1 MTRVVTILIALN
13 VAFSIAANAAFRISA
28 RSATWGDVLVWQV
41 LGNLAGLVTV
51 VSLTGLLRYM
61 PLNVA
66 FPVTT
71 GISILG
77 VQLVAARWLFQEP
90 INPLQWAGAV
100 LIGVGIFLVQRP

>member
-1 MTRVVTILIALN
+1 VTPVMTILIALN
-13 VAFSIAANAAFRISA
+13 VLFNIAANAAFRISA
-28 RSATWGDVLVWQV
+28 RSATWGDVLLWQV

-66 FPVTT
+66 FPITT

-77 VQLVAARWLFQEP
+77 VQVVAAKWLFQEP
-90 INPLQWAGAV
+90 INSLQWTGAV
-100 LIGVGIFLVQRP
+100 LIGIGVFLVQRP

>member
-1 MTRVVTILIALN
+1 MTSLVTILITLN
-13 VAFSIAANAAFRISA
+13 VVFSIAANAAFRISA
-28 RSATWGDVLVWQV
+28 RSATWGDVLLWQV

-66 FPVTT
+66 FPITT

-77 VQLVAARWLFQEP
+77 VQVVAAKWLFQEP
-90 INPLQWAGAV
+90 INSLQWTGAV
-100 LIGVGIFLVQRP
+100 LIGIGVFLVQRP

>member
-13 VAFSIAANAAFRISA
+13 VAFCIAANAAFRISA

-51 VSLTGLLRYM
+51 VSLTALLRYM

-66 FPVTT
+66 FPITT

-77 VQLVAARWLFQEP
+77 VQLVAAKWLFQEP
-90 INPLQWAGAV
+90 INPLQWTGAV
-100 LIGVGIFLVQRP
+100 LIGIGVFLVQRP

>member
-1 MTRVVTILIALN
+1 MVTILIALN

-28 RSATWGDVLVWQV
+28 RSATWNDVLVWQV

-77 VQLVAARWLFQEP
+77 VQLVAAKWMFQEP
-90 INPLQWAGAV
+90 INSLQWMGAV
-100 LIGVGIFLVQRP
+100 LIGIGVFLVQRP